1 MVVNLPV
8 LKPIESIKTAFPCV
22 QIINKI
28 FSFSFSTAIRRYT
41 ICLQASIL
49 SQTEFQ
55 PKLLA
60 SRTISN
66 AKTDEIFT
74 NLLIQHGRKALI
86 RSNDDETYY
95 SRSEELEYYG
105 KVSGTPVKHAS
116 EIFLGVIDD
125 QESANSILVVGKA
138 GIGKSLFC
146 QKVIRDWA
154 NNELFQARENTEIP
168 NLKFVYLL
176 TFRQLN
182 LLENNCVTLR
192 EILNCCSAL
201 DDKCNIDDSTFEY
214 ILKHPKEVM
223 IILDGYDEYSQ
234 QDYIA
239 GNLEEQHPN
248 DVRREMPVAALCSK
262 LIKGK
267 ILKGAIVM
275 ITSRPDES
283 DKMGGIRFKRYVEIA
298 GFSTEQ
304 VKEYIEK
311 YFKNNENMKNAVLK
325 HVMNNE
331 DLVSFAHIPMLCY
344 LLCFEMEYTLAESEN
359 PDDLPVSTT
368 DIYTKL
374 VDIFELKHCAESE
387 YRQKEIPEQFEPPPV
402 IKNTLDKLS
411 KLAAKLLLEG
421 KPTFD
426 ESEMEGDFEAE
437 EVNKLKGSGLL
448 YCGQPFRTA
457 LIRTTKHFSFTHLT
471 VQEFLAARWFV
482 KEKRVPDK
490 KCSDMFFQF
499 MAGVLSSEGNEELME
514 KLIDSPSMDSDLK
527 MTCLNEYQSKKFAKK
542 FIRNNPQAFY
552 NSDGLL
558 ALDGLSDVDCIGV
571 TFVLDIISELNKEEA
586 GEAQNKCSDKFV
598 TVQKLKLRK
607 SQLTHSGI
615 QRLYDSLNN
624 EHCLVCELNLL
635 GITLTKEF
643 VDVIT
648 KLVVGKLTTLSLK
661 EIKITDTG
669 IASLCEALQH
679 PSCKLTT
686 LKLRPNIISDTVA
699 CNLCEALQHRSCK
712 LTTLD
717 LRSMTDT
724 GIASLCEA
732 LQHRSCKLTTL
743 KLRSSNISDTG
754 AGNLCEALK
763 HPRCK
768 LTALNLF
775 GNDIADIGVDRLCQ
789 ALQHPSCKL
798 TTLNLFGN
806 DITNTGVASLC
817 KALQHPSCKLT
828 ILNLA
833 NNYITD
839 IGVAS
844 LCKALQCPSCKLT
857 TLSLETI
864 EITGKGVDSLCE
876 ALQHPSCKLTTLKLP
891 SFVTRGCWEDLK
903 AITQSHRPAL
913 NLSFGSSLN
922 IK

>member
-1 MVVNLPV
+1 MFLFYISAVSAYTSA
-8 LKPIESIKTAFPCV
+8 LKSSI
-22 QIINKI
+22 IG
-28 FSFSFSTAIRRYT
+28 
-41 ICLQASIL
+41 
-49 SQTEFQ
+49 QTEFQ

-86 RSNDDETYY
+86 KNDETYY
-95 SRSEELEYYG
+95 SRRKVLEYYG
-105 KVSGTPVKHAS
+105 KVSGTPVKHCS
-116 EIFLGVIDD
+116 EIFLGMIDD

-192 EILNCCSAL
+192 EILNWSSVL

-214 ILKHPKEVM
+214 IVKHPKEVM

-248 DVRREMPVAALCSK
+248 DARRKMPVAALCSK

-298 GFSTEQ
+298 GFSAEQ

-311 YFKNNENMKNAVLK
+311 YFKKNENMKNAVLK

-331 DLVSFAHIPMLCY
+331 NLVSFAHIPMLCY
-344 LLCFEMEYTLAESEN
+344 LLCFEMEYTLAKSKN
-359 PDDLPVSTT
+359 PDDLPVSAT
-368 DIYTKL
+368 DIYIKL

-387 YRQKEIPEQFEPPPV
+387 YRQKEIPEQFKPPSV

-411 KLAAKLLLEG
+411 ELAAKLLLAG
-421 KPTFD
+421 KVTFD
-426 ESEMEGDFEAE
+426 EREMEGDFEAE

-457 LIRTTKHFSFTHLT
+457 PITTTKHFSFTHLT

-482 KEKRVPDK
+482 KENCVPDEEF
-490 KCSDMFFQF
+490 SEMVFQF
-499 MAGVLSSEGNEELME
+499 MAGVLSRKGNKELME
-514 KLIDSPSMDSDLK
+514 KLLDSRHVDSSLK
-527 MTCLNEYQSKKFAKK
+527 TKCLIEYQNKEFAKK
-542 FIRNNPQAFY
+542 FIKNNVQPFC
-552 NSDGLL
+552 NSDGVM
-558 ALDGLSDVDCIGV
+558 AFASLSHEEDYIGV
-571 TFVLDIISELNKEEA
+571 SFVLDIISELNKEEA
-586 GEAQNKCSDKFV
+586 GEAQLKCSDKFV
-598 TVQKLKLRK
+598 TVKKLELYE
-607 SQLTHSGI
+607 SQLTLSGV
-615 QRLYDSLNN
+615 QRLCNSLNN
-624 EHCLVCELNLL
+624 EHCLVSELEFF
-635 GITLTKEF
+635 GIYSYNAHDAYDKYDEF
-643 VDVIT
+643 VDVFSR
-648 KLVVGKLTTLSLK
+648 LVRTLTTLSLGLVRDADAVVAGLCK
-661 EIKITDTG
+661 ALQHPSCKLTTVIVWREGGLLETEFAKALQHPSCKLTTLTLQDCGITDTG
-669 IASLCEALQH
+669 VTSLCEALQH

-686 LKLRPNIISDTVA
+686 LTLECCDITDTTVA
-699 CNLCEALQHRSCK
+699 S
-712 LTTLD
+712 
-717 LRSMTDT
+717 
-724 GIASLCEA
+724 
-732 LQHRSCKLTTL
+732 
-743 KLRSSNISDTG
+743 
-754 AGNLCEALK
+754 LCEALK
-763 HPRCK
+763 HPSCK
-768 LTALNLF
+768 LTTLNLW
-775 GNDIADIGVDRLCQ
+775 GISIGDTVVASLGK

-798 TTLNLFGN
+798 TTLNLQYCG
-806 DITNTGVASLC
+806 ITTTDVASLC

-828 ILNLA
+828 TLSLQDS
-833 NNYITD
+833 YITD
-839 IGVAS
+839 TVVVS
-844 LCKALQCPSCKLT
+844 LCEAFDLPSCKLT
-857 TLSLETI
+857 TLNLQGCYNTDTDI
-864 EITGKGVDSLCE
+864 ASLCK
-876 ALQHPSCKLTTLKLP
+876 ALQHPSCKLTTLNLGCINIDDIV
-891 SFVTRGCWEDLK
+891 VTYL
-903 AITQSHRPAL
+903 
-913 NLSFGSSLN
+913 
-922 IK
+922 

>member
-86 RSNDDETYY
+86 RSNDDDTHY

-105 KVSGTPVKHAS
+105 KVSGTPVKHSS

-214 ILKHPKEVM
+214 IVKHPKEVM

-248 DVRREMPVAALCSK
+248 DARHRMPVAALCSK

-283 DKMGGIRFKRYVEIA
+283 DKLGGIRFKRYVEIA
-298 GFSTEQ
+298 GFSSVQ
-304 VKEYIEK
+304 VKEFIEK
-311 YFKNNENMKNAVLK
+311 YFKKNENMKNAVLK

-331 DLVSFAHIPMLCY
+331 NLVSFAHIPMLCY

-661 EIKITDTG
+661 DIKITDTG

-743 KLRSSNISDTG
+743 KLRSSNISDTC

-763 HPRCK
+763 HPSCK

-775 GNDIADIGVDRLCQ
+775 GNDIDDIGVDRLCQ

-806 DITNTGVASLC
+806 EITNTGVASLC

-833 NNYITD
+833 NNDITD